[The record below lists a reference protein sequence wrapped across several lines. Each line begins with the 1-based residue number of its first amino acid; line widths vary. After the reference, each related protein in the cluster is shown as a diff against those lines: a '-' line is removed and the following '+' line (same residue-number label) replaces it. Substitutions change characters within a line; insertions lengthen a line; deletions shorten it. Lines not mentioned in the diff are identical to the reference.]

1 MTESPDQLNSTL
13 TPDFPS
19 PIDVARRNF
28 LALGAV
34 AGAAAILLP
43 ALPARALD
51 LGLESLSAQLR
62 FLEAMQYFQGQ
73 FFSRALQS
81 GSIDGLTPANGKS
94 LLTIANQDN
103 EQARWINAVRT
114 QRGLISYQG
123 AAPSS
128 LTEPNFAVSGAYG
141 SRDKFFKSGLAI
153 KTAAVGAF
161 HGIVGKGGTADMVQA
176 VASLAGVQNRHL
188 AMMRE
193 MNGMDPFDTYVKGI
207 SLQEASKTLAKY
219 GFDTE
224 AAI

>member
-1 MTESPDQLNSTL
+1 MTESPDHLTSIP
-13 TPDFPS
+13 TPDTFSAP
-19 PIDVARRNF
+19 DATRRNF
-28 LALGAV
+28 LALTAV

-51 LGLESLSAQLR
+51 LGLEGLAAQLR
-62 FLEAMQYFQGQ
+62 FLEAVQYFQGQ

-81 GSIDGLTPANGKS
+81 GSIDGLTPAHGKAILS
-94 LLTIANQDN
+94 IANQDN

-114 QRGLISYQG
+114 QRGLIAYNG
-123 AAPSS
+123 AALSS

-141 SRDKFFKSGLAI
+141 SREKFFNSGLAI

-161 HGIVGKGGTADMVQA
+161 HGIVGKGGTATMIQA
-176 VASLAGVQNRHL
+176 VAALAGVQNRHL
-188 AMMRE
+188 AMLRE
-193 MNGMDPFDTYVKGI
+193 MNGGDPFDTYVKGI